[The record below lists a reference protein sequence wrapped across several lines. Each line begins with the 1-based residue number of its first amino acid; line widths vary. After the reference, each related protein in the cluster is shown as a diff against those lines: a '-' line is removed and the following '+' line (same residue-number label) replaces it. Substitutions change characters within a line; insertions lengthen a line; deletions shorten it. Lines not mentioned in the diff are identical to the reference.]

1 MNNIRRT
8 KASVEETTSE
18 KKKKKKKRNFASI
31 ALWPSTLC
39 CCLPLLWSSRA
50 LCTAM
55 ASDIASPFAIVA
67 EFMGAL

>member
-1 MNNIRRT
+1 
-8 KASVEETTSE
+8 
-18 KKKKKKKRNFASI
+18 
-31 ALWPSTLC
+31 
-39 CCLPLLWSSRA
+39 LPLLWSSRA